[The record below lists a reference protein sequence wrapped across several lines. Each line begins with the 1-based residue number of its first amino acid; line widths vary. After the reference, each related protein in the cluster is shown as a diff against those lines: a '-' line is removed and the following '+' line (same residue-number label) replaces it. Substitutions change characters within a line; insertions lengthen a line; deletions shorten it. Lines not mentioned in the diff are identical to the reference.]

1 MGVFTFE
8 DETTSTVAPARL
20 YKALVKDAD
29 NLVPKAV
36 EAIKSVE
43 IVEGSGGPGTI
54 KKLTFVEDG
63 QTKYVLHKVEAIDE
77 ANWGYNYSVVG
88 GVGLPDTVEKISFE
102 AKLVADPNGGSIA
115 KITVKYQT
123 KGDANPSE
131 EELKSGKAKGD
142 ALFKALEGYVLA
154 NPDYN

>member
-1 MGVFTFE
+1 MGVFTFD
-8 DETTSTVAPARL
+8 DETTSTVAPPKL

-29 NLVPKAV
+29 TLIPKCV

-43 IVEGSGGPGTI
+43 TVEGNGGPGTI

-63 QTKYVLHKVEAIDE
+63 QTKHVLHKVDAIDE
-77 ANWGYNYSVVG
+77 ANFGYNYSIVG
-88 GVGLPDTVEKISFE
+88 GAGLPETVEKISFE
-102 AKLVADPNGGSIA
+102 AKLVAGPSGGSVA
-115 KITVKYQT
+115 KLSVKYHT

-131 EELKSGKAKGD
+131 EELKHGKAKGD